1 MRRFHGRFRTTCL
14 VALCAIFLLPTTGC
28 VYFNVTSPL
37 DTNLDETQLGSKVG
51 TSEAKSILGLVAWGD
66 AGTDAAAKQGG
77 ITTIRHADQENFAI
91 LGFVYARYRTVVYG
105 D

>member
-1 MRRFHGRFRTTCL
+1 MRGFPGRFRTTCL
-14 VALCAIFLLPTTGC
+14 IALSAIFLLATTGC
-28 VYFNVTSPL
+28 VYFNVTTPL

-51 TSEAKSILGLVAWGD
+51 TSEAHSVLGLVAWGD

-77 ITTIRHADQENFAI
+77 ITTIRHADQENFAVLMFI
-91 LGFVYARYRTVVYG
+91 YARYRTVVYG